1 MLNKLDI
8 FKIPPQIL
16 FTILPLGLI
25 IMGDSILYV
34 ILPTNINFFKINSF
48 IGIDSAFWIGFILS
62 INRFVRFF
70 SNVISVKIIKNLGL
84 RKSMFIAIFA
94 GSFST
99 LGYALL
105 KGVLLIVILRIIWGF
120 AYSIFRLSYQ
130 LKVYSFEVSSQY
142 FLNSNNYGR
151 NLGFCLSIQRMGSF
165 IAVTLGVY
173 LSVKYGYF
181 NTFVILSM
189 LVIPA
194 FFIVFK
200 IKEINLTNI
209 TKPKLNWNLFYM
221 DQNIDIRKNIFII
234 SMFKFSSSFTSNG
247 LAIATIT
254 PFLISINDNVFSYEF
269 IIMLAGL
276 VVGFRWM
283 ADIVFGI
290 IFGALSD
297 KFGRRFNI
305 IISSVLI
312 LFAIIIAISSISF
325 YISIA
330 CIILMFFL
338 SVSLETSLDAQI
350 GEASPEKEK
359 SSIISRYSTWQDL
372 GAAFG
377 PILGFII
384 GSYFG
389 INYGYIFSIILIF
402 ISLYFYL
409 KTFGFHYQSK

>member
-1 MLNKLDI
+1 
-8 FKIPPQIL
+8 
-16 FTILPLGLI
+16 
-25 IMGDSILYV
+25 
-34 ILPTNINFFKINSF
+34 
-48 IGIDSAFWIGFILS
+48 
-62 INRFVRFF
+62 
-70 SNVISVKIIKNLGL
+70 
-84 RKSMFIAIFA
+84 
-94 GSFST
+94 
-99 LGYALL
+99 
-105 KGVLLIVILRIIWGF
+105 
-120 AYSIFRLSYQ
+120 
-130 LKVYSFEVSSQY
+130 
-142 FLNSNNYGR
+142 
-151 NLGFCLSIQRMGSF
+151 
-165 IAVTLGVY
+165 
-173 LSVKYGYF
+173 
-181 NTFVILSM
+181 
-189 LVIPA
+189 
-194 FFIVFK
+194 
-200 IKEINLTNI
+200 
-209 TKPKLNWNLFYM
+209 M